1 MNRAEVEALLF
12 RMQVAYP
19 LVMRPDDLEAR
30 ARVEEWLATT
40 KIAELD
46 PVLAVD
52 AFTDW
57 KETEDKP
64 PTIRQFLERCQTIR
78 NRKAIATSM
87 AEQRGLLAEYDETV
101 VPPDEAREHIAK
113 VRETAE
119 TMRRRSQEMLE

>member
-19 LVMRPDDLEAR
+19 LVMRPDELEAR

-46 PVLAVD
+46 PALAVE

-64 PTIRQFLERCQTIR
+64 PTIRQFLERCQVLR
-78 NRKAIATSM
+78 NRKAVAQST
-87 AEQRGLLAEYDETV
+87 AEQRALLAEYDDTI
-101 VPPDEAREHIAK
+101 VPPEQAREELAK
-113 VRETAE
+113 IRETAE
-119 TMRRRSQEMLE
+119 IMRRRSRELLE